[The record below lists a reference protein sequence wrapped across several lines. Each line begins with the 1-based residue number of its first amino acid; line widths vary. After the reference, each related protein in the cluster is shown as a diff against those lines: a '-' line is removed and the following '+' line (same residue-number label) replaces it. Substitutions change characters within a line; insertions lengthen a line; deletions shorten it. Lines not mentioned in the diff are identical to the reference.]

1 MKFEPP
7 CINVGVNR
15 NHIFVKI
22 MTIYLRRNDMI
33 TVKKA
38 ILLWIVDGL
47 HDALKNTKIYLL
59 LQRSTLLLNL
69 KSSFK
74 ALPVA
79 Y

>member
-1 MKFEPP
+1 M
-7 CINVGVNR
+7 GVNR

-22 MTIYLRRNDMI
+22 MTSHLRRSDMI
-33 TVKKA
+33 TVRKA
-38 ILLWIVDGL
+38 ILLWIVDRL
-47 HDALKNTKIYLL
+47 HDALKNIKTYLL